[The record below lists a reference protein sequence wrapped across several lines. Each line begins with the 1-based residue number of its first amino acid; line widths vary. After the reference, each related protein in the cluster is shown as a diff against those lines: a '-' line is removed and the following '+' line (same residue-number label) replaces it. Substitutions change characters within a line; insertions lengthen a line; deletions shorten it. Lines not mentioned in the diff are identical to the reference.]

1 MSGLR
6 WVDCPIRGDISHSKA
21 YFICSTS
28 KGTKEVLQFS
38 LTATYDGSFSLDF
51 YNGPED
57 FFLGSFNS
65 LEDAKK
71 AACEYL
77 QFVLVAYTS

>member
-1 MSGLR
+1 MLGLC
-6 WVDCPIRGDISHSKA
+6 WVDCTIRGAIGRSKA
-21 YFICSTS
+21 YFICNTS

-38 LTATYDGSFSLDF
+38 LTATYDGIFLLDF
-51 YNGPED
+51 YNGTED